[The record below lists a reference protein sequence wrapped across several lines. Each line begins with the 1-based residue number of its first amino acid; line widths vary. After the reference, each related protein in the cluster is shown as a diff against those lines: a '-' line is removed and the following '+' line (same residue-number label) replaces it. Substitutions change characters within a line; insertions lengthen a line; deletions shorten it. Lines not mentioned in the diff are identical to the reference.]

1 MFVFPGVAYMLIHFT
16 TFCVFMIFSSA
27 WMILYTLPET
37 SQPTAMKPPL
47 KIPRA
52 NAPKRKLHLPP
63 NPRKFQV
70 QPTLGMEKT
79 NSWDGKKTFPW
90 FTSNPAPVFNRHRTF
105 KNPTPFPKGKNHLN
119 PNLPWLLGSSCQFSG
134 VSCPLPILQWQYQGT
149 SPDERFLR
157 SGRHIS
163 SSTTSF
169 F

>member
-1 MFVFPGVAYMLIHFT
+1 MLIHFT

-105 KNPTPFPKGKNHLN
+105 KNPTPFPKEKIILTQTSHDFWVPAVNFQGFHVLF
-119 PNLPWLLGSSCQFSG
+119 QFSSGNIKALLLTSGFSEAG
-134 VSCPLPILQWQYQGT
+134 VIFLHPQHRFFRQQW
-149 SPDERFLR
+149 
-157 SGRHIS
+157 
-163 SSTTSF
+163 
-169 F
+169 